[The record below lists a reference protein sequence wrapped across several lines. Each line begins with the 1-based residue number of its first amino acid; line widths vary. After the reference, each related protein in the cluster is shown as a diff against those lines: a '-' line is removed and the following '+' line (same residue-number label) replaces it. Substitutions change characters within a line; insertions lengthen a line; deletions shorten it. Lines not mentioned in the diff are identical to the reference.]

1 MASPVKSR
9 VQDEVRRSLLACTM
23 PDGLQKEVE
32 ELILYVLQHSGEIS
46 TTTTI
51 KDLIRRWC
59 HHDEKSNAHSSSDEK
74 WGQDLTTVNKTEEK
88 MKKRE
93 MFEDGYKHDDIFAA
107 LDEIGLQR
115 SNDYV
120 MCCLPGEG
128 PNNICMSFLLSND
141 EEKLKHIQN
150 PRFHS
155 SQSFVEVPFV
165 RPTLTDVKKKAEYF
179 WETTFPK
186 RGGKQRYPNITKNA
200 AIALYVYTLE
210 LEYYLD
216 MNRGLRENDVPTIQR
231 YRPLIYHLLE
241 AFKQIERHSLLD
253 SQLYRGINLNIQKK
267 FEGLTFVRWYG
278 VTSSTSS
285 STLLSEF
292 LKRQANPNGTVFIIR
307 SHKGIR
313 IGEFS
318 GYPMENEILL
328 PPNTLLKIEGKV
340 SEGTKELLGSTLGC
354 SLGKVFVCEVRD
366 ASDEDIQQYQD
377 KKHASCSAF
386 QLLLKNHNADDR
398 KSLEVPLHELEDC
411 SLDSVPVDRI
421 PEWMLVESDV
431 LYSKLSS
438 KGLQHFV
445 TEVVRLGKPV
455 HDCLGQYIRSLPDG
469 SIPLEDETDWTHS
482 DGTILE
488 LVGVLPKLTPL
499 SIPHFLRRT
508 LVLFKNTPE
517 ISQIMEF
524 K

>member
-210 LEYYLD
+210 LEYYRD
-216 MNRGLRENDVPTIQR
+216 MNWGLRENDVPTIQR
-231 YRPLIYHLLE
+231 YRPLIYHILE
-241 AFKQIERHSLLD
+241 AFKLLPKYKLQNEKP
-253 SQLYRGINLNIQKK
+253 QLYRGLDKNLREIYKDVAFMMWHQFN
-267 FEGLTFVRWYG
+267 
-278 VTSSTSS
+278 SS
-285 STLLSEF
+285 SASHTCVPNFVKKDEGSIFLLKCHHGIAIKDFSEF
-292 LKRQANPNGTVFIIR
+292 PHEDEV
-307 SHKGIR
+307 
-313 IGEFS
+313 
-318 GYPMENEILL
+318 LL
-328 PPNTLLKIEGKV
+328 PPNTLLKIEGEV
-340 SEGTKELLGSTLGC
+340 SEGMKDLLGKQMGDISIANI
-354 SLGKVFVCEVRD
+354 FMCEVRD

-386 QLLLKNHNADDR
+386 QLLLKNNADDR